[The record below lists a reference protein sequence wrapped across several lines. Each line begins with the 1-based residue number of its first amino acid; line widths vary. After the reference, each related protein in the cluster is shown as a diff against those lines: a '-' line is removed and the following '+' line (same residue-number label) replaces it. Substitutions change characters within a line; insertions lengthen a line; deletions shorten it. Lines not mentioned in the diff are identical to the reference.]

1 MGQTHWLLHGLVLA
15 VMDVQGCIRRGRG
28 GGLNGWGSG
37 GLAGTLLL
45 PGSPYGPRRMRR
57 KIFGSWNPLGTKAKK
72 KKGKFFLAVSLEHWN
87 GRRGGGGGGLL
98 LRCTAVLIHH
108 RGASLSLSPQ
118 PRPLRAGLKD
128 GGPSGVMVTALVR
141 FSWAAKRPRRS
152 PRGAR
157 PNGPTAV
164 HAPSE
169 RQGN

>member
-1 MGQTHWLLHGLVLA
+1 MVPAECGAKFLGAGILLA
-15 VMDVQGCIRRGRG
+15 
-28 GGLNGWGSG
+28 
-37 GLAGTLLL
+37 
-45 PGSPYGPRRMRR
+45 P
-57 KIFGSWNPLGTKAKK
+57 KAPKQKK
-72 KKGKFFLAVSLEHWN
+72 KKKKKENFFWLSASN
-87 GRRGGGGGGLL
+87 IGMGGEGGGGLL